1 LDLLS
6 SRLFWKVFAV
16 YAVLTLVA
24 ATVLVAVLSSRQRD
38 IVIQR
43 VEQRLHDSAVLLRDD
58 MSDVFQHGPG
68 ADLQATLK
76 RLGEQTGTRMTLV
89 ANDGTVMGDSIE
101 DPAVMENHRNREEL
115 LQARTNEFG
124 VSQRPSPT
132 LGIPMMYVAL
142 RVGQRESPAGF
153 ARVAMPLES
162 VHAQVTS
169 VRRLIL
175 VTAFLVSLVALTL
188 TCIVV
193 GRIIQPL
200 ATLTQAAKAIADGD
214 IQQEVDIRSRDE
226 LGTLA
231 ESFNLMSRQLSSR
244 INELDQKGREFAENN
259 ARLEAVLGGMIEGVV
274 AVDGGER
281 ILFANRAA
289 HALLEFATRDFA
301 GRPIWEAVRNPKIQG
316 VVRKALETRPHE
328 RIELELPRTQSI
340 VQLSAT
346 RLPGDP
352 CPGVILV
359 LYDVTELRRLENI
372 RQQFVSNVSH
382 ELKTPLTS
390 IKAYTET
397 LLGGAI
403 DDPDHNREFLR
414 RIEEQAERL
423 HSLILD
429 LLRLARIESGEDAF
443 VLAAVSL
450 GEMVDSCAEEHAGNA
465 ESKQL
470 TLQTQPAPLA
480 VNVLADAEGLRT
492 ILDNLIANAINYTP
506 AGGQV
511 KIRWYAEE
519 SMALLEVTDTGVGI
533 AAEHQSRIFERFY
546 RVDQA
551 RSRELGGTGLGLSIV
566 KHLARE
572 FGGSIEVAS
581 QLGKGSTFTV
591 RLPLA

>member
-1 LDLLS
+1 MLS
-6 SRLFWKVFAV
+6 SRLFWKIFAV
-16 YAVLTLVA
+16 YAVLTLVS
-24 ATVLVAVLSSRQRD
+24 ATVLVAILSSRQRD
-38 IVIQR
+38 IVVQR
-43 VEQRLHDSAVLLRDD
+43 ARQRLHDSAVLLRDD
-58 MSDVFQHGPG
+58 MADVFQSGPG
-68 ADLQATLK
+68 AELQAKLK

-89 ANDGTVMGDSIE
+89 AADGTVLGDSDE
-101 DPAVMENHRNREEL
+101 NPAVMENHRNREEL

-142 RVGQRESPAGF
+142 RVGERESPAGF
-153 ARVAMPLES
+153 VRMAMPMES
-162 VHAQVTS
+162 LHAQVTS
-169 VRRLIL
+169 VQRLIL
-175 VTAFLVSLVALTL
+175 VTAIMVSLAALTL
-188 TCIVV
+188 TYIVV
-193 GRIIQPL
+193 GRIIRPL
-200 ATLTQAAKAIADGD
+200 ATLTQAARSIAGGD
-214 IQQEVDIRSRDE
+214 IQQEVDLRSRDE

-231 ESFNLMSRQLSSR
+231 ESFNLMSRQLASR
-244 INELDQKGREFAENN
+244 INELDQKGREFAENSE
-259 ARLEAVLGGMIEGVV
+259 RLEAVLGGMIEGVL
-274 AVDGGER
+274 AVDGGQR

-289 HALLEFATRDFA
+289 HALLEFATRDVV
-301 GRPIWEAVRNPKIQG
+301 GRPIWEAVRNPMIQE

-328 RIELELPRTQSI
+328 RIELELPRSQSI

-372 RQQFVSNVSH
+372 RQQFVANVSH

-403 DDPDHNREFLR
+403 DDPEHNREFLR

-429 LLRLARIESGEDAF
+429 LLRLARIESGADAF

-450 GEMVDSCAEEHAGNA
+450 GETVDSCAEEHAVVA

-470 TLQTQPAPLA
+470 TLNIQPAPSA
-480 VNVLADAEGLRT
+480 ISVLADAEGLRT
-492 ILDNLIANAINYTP
+492 ILDNLVENAINYTP

-511 KIRWYAEE
+511 EIRWCAEE

-533 AAEHQSRIFERFY
+533 AAEHQARIFERFY
-546 RVDQA
+546 RVDKA

-566 KHLARE
+566 KHLALE
-572 FGGSIEVAS
+572 FGGNVEVAS
-581 QLGKGSTFTV
+581 ELGKGSTFTV